1 LHNNLDERI
10 LADLEILVFD
20 ISIDFWSTLLCDE
33 ESFCSSSAFER
44 NFGSVLQIS
53 EHKIVLDHA
62 LLAFIPVAVL

>member
-20 ISIDFWSTLLCDE
+20 ISIDFWPALLCDE
-33 ESFCSSSAFER
+33 EGLCSSSTFER
-44 NFGSVLQIS
+44 KFGSVLQIS